1 MASRFKVLALK
12 VALVWALVP
21 QLACFF
27 PETMMTES
35 EADCCRQMAADCG
48 QMNMPSSH
56 ECCKHV
62 VRSDLATMARAPRHI
77 VPDFE
82 SAAIPATS
90 EIPSLPRI
98 EDARGLDVAG
108 FRATPPGSPPFSLI
122 LRI

>member
-1 MASRFKVLALK
+1 MQNRFKVLALK

-27 PETMMTES
+27 PETVMTES
-35 EADCCRQMAADCG
+35 EADCCRHMAGDCG

-62 VRSDLATMARAPRHI
+62 VRADFATIAKAPRHI

-82 SAAIPATS
+82 SAVILANFETLS
-90 EIPSLPRI
+90 VQLI
-98 EDARGLDVAG
+98 EDIRGFAVAG
-108 FRATPPGSPPFSLI
+108 FETPPPGPPPSSLV